1 MLIGKEMYKMARFD
15 GRGPRGEGPMTGR
28 AMGYCAEDM
37 VDRPFYCRGMGRG
50 MRRFSGQGRGM
61 RRAGGNG
68 FYGRG
73 MGRYYVDEASYRA
86 DSKDLLEDEK
96 AALEARLKLINSE
109 LENTEE

>member
-1 MLIGKEMYKMARFD
+1 
-15 GRGPRGEGPMTGR
+15 
-28 AMGYCAEDM
+28 
-37 VDRPFYCRGMGRG
+37 
-50 MRRFSGQGRGM
+50 M

-73 MGRYYVDEASYRA
+73 MGRYYVDEASYRV